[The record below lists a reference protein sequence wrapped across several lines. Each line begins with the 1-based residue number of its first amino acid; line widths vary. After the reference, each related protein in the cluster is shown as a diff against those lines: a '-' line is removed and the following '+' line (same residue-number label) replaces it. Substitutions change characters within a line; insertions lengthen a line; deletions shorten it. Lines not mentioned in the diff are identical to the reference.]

1 MKDLAS
7 QTQLMG
13 ACFWIVAQDYYVLN
27 KSQHGISG
35 GDLVADQRSS
45 ILFTTLVTHLPCRLN
60 TSYQRLTLLKTL
72 FLPDFTFWLYSQCW
86 QYREHSVE
94 IIVYWELRHSHLHS
108 SAANSRLRHG
118 RAGLDSGAAQ
128 SSVPGHTR
136 ISDLWLRTENYKIH
150 KPPLMRAGL
159 SSLVPSPGVGRETG
173 LR

>member
-1 MKDLAS
+1 MKDFAAS

-60 TSYQRLTLLKTL
+60 TSYQPLTLLKTL

-94 IIVYWELRHSHLHS
+94 IIPSLLRAPSLTSSLLGCQLTTEAWPGRSGLGRCSELRPRSQLG
-108 SAANSRLRHG
+108 SR
-118 RAGLDSGAAQ
+118 
-128 SSVPGHTR
+128 
-136 ISDLWLRTENYKIH
+136 ICDLERKII
-150 KPPLMRAGL
+150 KYTNLL
-159 SSLVPSPGVGRETG
+159 SWGQGCHR
-173 LR
+173 